1 VVRRSG
7 THGAGHSVRART
19 LNSEVPKMFEPRQ
32 VLPEL
37 TCGRI
42 DGCLTADV
50 LASQTPI
57 SGGVAAGVG
66 RQLRTSSLKR
76 QGLTGDSQHL

>member
-1 VVRRSG
+1 VVRRPG
-7 THGAGHSVRART
+7 THGAGPSVRART
-19 LNSEVPKMFEPRQ
+19 LNSEVPKIFEPRQ
-32 VLPEL
+32 VLPGL
-37 TCGRI
+37 TYGRI

-57 SGGVAAGVG
+57 SGSVAAEVG
-66 RQLRTSSLKR
+66 RQLHTSSLKM